1 MKKKYLIFL
10 FLFLFVATAALVVVG
25 MFFNKTDQEKQNG
38 LTNQYDISS
47 QNTIAYVKF
56 DKGRPQLY
64 LYNKKLSIDTLV
76 VEYKENMIIL
86 DPSFSHDGST
96 LAYITS
102 NKDKEKGLEST
113 VHFLDLRTKE
123 TMTMFTH
130 SSVITEVE
138 FTPDDSSLFYLGAG
152 TFENYSPITGKR
164 PHNFDVY
171 QYDLVKKSHKKWTK
185 LKQYSIHSLN
195 VAPSG
200 DRVYVQRDDDSDV
213 KSAEDSFQVKQRI
226 FEIPLDHPEEMSVI
240 SDPDREVDVFS
251 FTITPNGKELIF
263 QSISNADEGGTF
275 EYELYKYNL
284 DSKEEKQLTHFGEYV
299 GDPVVS
305 SDGKTIYFMLDKN
318 FAKGD
323 PDYHLYKMNIDGK
336 KEEEIPLPNSGS

>member
-10 FLFLFVATAALVVVG
+10 IVFLFIVTASLAG
-25 MFFNKTDQEKQNG
+25 AGIIFSKTENEKQNG
-38 LTNQYDISS
+38 LENQYDVSS
-47 QNTIAYVKF
+47 QNTIAYVVYKE
-56 DKGRPQLY
+56 GRPQLF
-64 LYNKKLSIDTLV
+64 LYNKKLAIDTV
-76 VEYKENMIIL
+76 AVEYDQNTMVL
-86 DPSFSHDGST
+86 DPSFSNDGST

-102 NKDKEKGLEST
+102 NKDREKEQKST

-123 TMTMFTH
+123 TTEVFTDT
-130 SSVITEVE
+130 SIITEVE
-138 FTPDDSSLFYLGAG
+138 FSPDDSSLFFLGAG

-164 PHNFDVY
+164 PHDFDVY
-171 QYDLVKKSHKKWTK
+171 EYDVNKKSHKKLTD
-185 LKQYSIHSLN
+185 LKQYSIHSLH

-213 KSAEDSFQVKQRI
+213 KSPEDSFQVKQRI
-226 FEIPLDHPEEMSVI
+226 FEISLDHPKQMSVI
-240 SDPDREVDVFS
+240 SDPSREVDVFG
-251 FTITPNGKELIF
+251 FTVSPDGNEFIF

-305 SDGKTIYFMLDKN
+305 ADGKTIFFMMDKK

-323 PDYHLYKMNIDGK
+323 PEYHLYKMSIDG
-336 KEEEIPLPNSGS
+336 EQTEEIVLPNS